1 MADLANENVHGPE
14 GRPPRVLLSFDGEL
28 TSPASSSD
36 VARVTLVM
44 TGANVEGRSLLVVGA
59 TSGVGRAIAATA
71 AAAGARVVAVGRRS
85 DRLDELVVQSGG
97 ALVGVRA
104 DVRMEDDCRRLVDE
118 AIGVLGGLDA
128 LVSAAGMSPLGRLV
142 DMGASEWHAVL
153 ETNVVG
159 AALVCGHAIP
169 YLESSG
175 GRAVFL
181 SSVSVED
188 PRPFLVPYGA
198 SKAAL
203 DSLVRGWRNEHPDLC
218 FIRVVVGPTAT
229 EFGTDWDP
237 ATLGEL
243 AEVRAER
250 GLVKA
255 TLMTADEVAA
265 QVLEA
270 LVAPVWVDD
279 LRLMPRNRS
288 S

>member
-1 MADLANENVHGPE
+1 MADPHGIE
-14 GRPPRVLLSFDGEL
+14 GRR
-28 TSPASSSD
+28 
-36 VARVTLVM
+36 
-44 TGANVEGRSLLVVGA
+44 LLVVGA
-59 TSGVGRAIAATA
+59 TSGVGRAIAAMA
-71 AAAGARVVAVGRRS
+71 AGAGARVVAVGRRS
-85 DRLDELVVQSGG
+85 DRLEALAAQGHGELF
-97 ALVGVRA
+97 GVRA
-104 DVRMEDDCRRLVDE
+104 DVRIEDDCSRMVDE
-118 AIGVLGGLDA
+118 AVGVLGGLDA
-128 LVSAAGMSPLGRLV
+128 LVYATGMSPLGRLV
-142 DMGASEWHAVL
+142 DTGADEWHAVL

-159 AALVCGHAIP
+159 AALVCRHAIP
-169 YLESSG
+169 HLKRSS

-203 DSLVRGWRNEHPDLC
+203 DALIRGWRNEHPDLC

-229 EFGTDWDP
+229 EFGAGWNP

-255 TLMTADEVAA
+255 TVMTADEVAA
-265 QVLEA
+265 QVIDA
-270 LVAPVWVDD
+270 LIAPVWLDD
-279 LRLMPRNRS
+279 LRVMPRNNS

>member
-1 MADLANENVHGPE
+1 M
-14 GRPPRVLLSFDGEL
+14 GRR
-28 TSPASSSD
+28 
-36 VARVTLVM
+36 
-44 TGANVEGRSLLVVGA
+44 LLVVGA
-59 TSGVGRAIAATA
+59 TSGVGRAIAVTA
-71 AAAGARVVAVGRRS
+71 AAAGAAVVAVGRRS
-85 DRLDELVVQSGG
+85 DRLDELVEQSGG
-97 ALVGVRA
+97 ELVGVRA
-104 DVRMEDDCRRLVDE
+104 DVRMEDDCDRLVDE
-118 AIGVLGGLDA
+118 AVGVLGGLDA
-128 LVSAAGMSPLGRLV
+128 LVYAAGMSPLGRLV
-142 DMGASEWHAVL
+142 EMGASEWRAVL

-159 AALVCGHAIP
+159 AALVCRHAIP
-169 YLESSG
+169 DLERSG

-203 DSLVRGWRNEHPDLC
+203 DSLVRGWRTEHPDLC

-229 EFGTDWDP
+229 EFGADWDP
-237 ATLGEL
+237 GTLGEL

-265 QVLEA
+265 QVLDA
-270 LVAPVWVDD
+270 LVAPVWLDD